1 MRAFELAA
9 TRPWAIQEE
18 WLSTILEIA
27 ARENTEEPE
36 AVAARLGRRLDN
48 TRNVRMRDGVAIL
61 PVTGPIFRRANW
73 FQEISGA
80 TSTEILARDFN
91 AALEDRAVQSI
102 VLDIDSPG
110 GEAFGIGELADM
122 VYAARGQKPIVA
134 YVGGLGASA
143 AYWLASACDE
153 IVCDHGALLGSI
165 GVVMVSRDTR
175 DRDAKAGIREIEFVS
190 SQSPNKRPDP
200 LTETGK
206 DQIQAIVD
214 EMAAVFIGAVAR
226 NRDITAKKVVEDF
239 GRGGVL
245 VGAAAVKAG
254 MADRVGSLEATI
266 QDLSTWDARRP
277 ANRSTASH
285 GAASSARSG
294 AHQGGVTMSTETQES
309 MGLLAAMKAVAGLSP
324 TERAQLFAIAG
335 GNAPTADANAGART
349 PAPEKT
355 ARERELEANLESE
368 RKRRVDLEAKSR
380 EERAA
385 AFASGLLK
393 ANRILPVQ
401 ADLLKPLHARLA
413 AIDAE
418 ATDAAAPKLTA
429 GLEAIFAD
437 APAHVLTTELLAPE
451 GAQVLEPVAAKP
463 EAAKKAEE
471 DAKAWIA
478 ETNPS
483 PAPGRKEAK

>member
-9 TRPWAIQEE
+9 SRPWAIQEE

-27 ARENTEEPE
+27 ARENNEEPE
-36 AVAARLGRRLDN
+36 ALEAKLGRPLDN
-48 TRNVRMRDGVAIL
+48 TRTVRIRDGVAII

-73 FQEISGA
+73 FTRISGA
-80 TSTEILARDFN
+80 TSTDIIARDFN
-91 AALEDRAVQSI
+91 EALENRSVQSI
-102 VLDIDSPG
+102 VFDVDSPG

-122 VYAARGQKPIVA
+122 IYAARGQKPMTA

-153 IVCDHGALLGSI
+153 VVCNDGAMLGSI

-175 DRDAKAGIREIEFVS
+175 DRDAKAGVRDIEFVS

-200 LTETGK
+200 LTETGR

-226 NRDITAKKVVEDF
+226 NRDVTTKAVVEKF

-254 MADRVGSLEATI
+254 LADRIGSLEGTI
-266 QDLSTWDARRP
+266 QDLSTRDARRP
-277 ANRSTASH
+277 AHRTE
-285 GAASSARSG
+285 ASSGARSPARSG
-294 AHQGGVTMSTETQES
+294 AHQGGVTMSTETTES
-309 MGLLAAMKAVAGLSP
+309 MGMLAAMKAVAGLSP
-324 TERAQLFAIAG
+324 TERAQLFAVAG
-335 GNAPTADANAGART
+335 GPSADSGAGART
-349 PAPEKT
+349 PTPEKT
-355 ARERELEANLESE
+355 ARERELEASLDSE
-368 RKRRVDLEAKSR
+368 RKRRVDLEAKGR

-385 AFASGLLK
+385 AFAMGLLK
-393 ANRILPVQ
+393 ANRILPAQ
-401 ADLLKPLHARLA
+401 AGLLKPLHARLQSL
-413 AIDAE
+413 DAE
-418 ATDAAAPKLTA
+418 ATDATAPKLTA
-429 GLEAIFAD
+429 DLEAIFAD
-437 APAHVLTTELLAPE
+437 APAHTLTKDLLAPE
-451 GAQVLEPVAAKP
+451 GATVLDPVAAKP
-463 EAAKKAEE
+463 EATKKAAE
-471 DAKAWIA
+471 DAQAWLA